1 MLAATANAYRYEKN
15 AIFKNATKAN
25 FVSQPILIKEHA
37 DSGLRYLT
45 WQIS

>member
-1 MLAATANAYRYEKN
+1 MKES

-37 DSGLRYLT
+37 DSALRYLT